1 MGNTRNTR
9 DTRSPFQ
16 HAPTPYTLAWLAV
29 SLPLV
34 IWDTGYVLGR
44 PHTMPGGTAH
54 WPLWTPYKLYG
65 EVDHVY
71 GWKALRDKSGFTA
84 AQSSLNVAE
93 TVLYLAYLYIWRFR
107 GGRDHAQAGKRP
119 AAWVVGGR
127 AGALALLLG
136 FSAAVMT
143 LSKTLLYWANEYFS
157 DFANVGHN
165 DFSTLLRLWIIPN
178 GAWIVGSAYMV
189 LSMGTEIL
197 DKLERTAR
205 GKSD

>member
-1 MGNTRNTR
+1 MGNPRN
-9 DTRSPFQ
+9 TRSPFR

-93 TVLYLAYLYIWRFR
+93 TVLYLAYLYIWRSR
-107 GGRDHAQAGKRP
+107 GGRDHAQAGTRP
-119 AAWVVGGR
+119 PAWVVGGR

-197 DKLERTAR
+197 DKLERTAH
-205 GKSD
+205 GKSE